1 MERRRNWMIRLI
13 SATLIFGCFLF
24 TNPSVT
30 VGTSDI
36 TITANPS
43 NWTNQNVT
51 LTATGKDIDKIMLP
65 DGTVLNQITAT
76 YIARENGAYSFIGL
90 NSEGEAV
97 AFGTFVVNYID
108 RVGKSGSVTPND
120 GIWRNTD
127 VQVKIN
133 TE

>member
-1 MERRRNWMIRLI
+1 M
-13 SATLIFGCFLF
+13 
-24 TNPSVT
+24 
-30 VGTSDI
+30 
-36 TITANPS
+36 
-43 NWTNQNVT
+43 
-51 LTATGKDIDKIMLP
+51 
-65 DGTVLNQITAT
+65 NQITAT